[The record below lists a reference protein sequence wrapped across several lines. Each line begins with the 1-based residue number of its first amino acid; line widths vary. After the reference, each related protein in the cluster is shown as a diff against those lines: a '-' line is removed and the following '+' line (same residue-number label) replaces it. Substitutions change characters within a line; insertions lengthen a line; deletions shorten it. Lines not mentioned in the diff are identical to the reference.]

1 MNKSAVLVAAL
12 IGMSTL
18 ASASAAAAADEL
30 LVSGHV
36 ESILLLPSGSEHCPN
51 LSGSSKNADG
61 AQRVVISNDGGCQ
74 QATIKVSHT
83 LLGKPQPAT
92 IIIATRLGEWG
103 RPSLPLQAGDI
114 LIHAD
119 AGTLRWSELAQK
131 NGVAFFESKPFKT
144 VGGVQIATL
153 PHDGDGDIPLASLVD
168 QLKTPAQ

>member
-12 IGMSTL
+12 IGMHTL
-18 ASASAAAAADEL
+18 APADEL
-30 LVSGHV
+30 LVSGRV

-61 AQRVVISNDGGCQ
+61 SQQVSISNAGGCQ

-92 IIIATRLGEWG
+92 ITIATRLGEWG

-114 LIHAD
+114 LIYAD

>member
-12 IGMSTL
+12 IGMHTL
-18 ASASAAAAADEL
+18 APADEL
-30 LVSGHV
+30 LVSGRV
-36 ESILLLPSGSEHCPN
+36 ESILLLPSGS
-51 LSGSSKNADG
+51 SKNADG
-61 AQRVVISNDGGCQ
+61 SQQVSISNAGGCQ

-92 IIIATRLGEWG
+92 ITIATRLGEWG

-114 LIHAD
+114 LIYAD

>member
-12 IGMSTL
+12 IGMHTL
-18 ASASAAAAADEL
+18 APADEL
-30 LVSGHV
+30 LVSGRV
-36 ESILLLPSGSEHCPN
+36 ESILLLPSGS
-51 LSGSSKNADG
+51 SKNADG
-61 AQRVVISNDGGCQ
+61 SQQVSISNAGGCQ